1 MTILNLFNFSLPQVQ
16 AVVLVFIRISAILL
30 SAPLFSSRNVPVRLK
45 AGLSAILAL
54 IIFPVAGFKEV
65 YFNSVPS
72 LVSAMVGEIL
82 IGVIIGFTAR
92 LLFAAVQLGGQL
104 VGFQMG
110 FAIVN
115 VMDPQTSTQV
125 SIIAQLQNILT
136 LLIFLAVNAHYWF
149 ILALASSFEL
159 IPPLGFCFTGSLME
173 AIVGLSCDMFLIAA
187 KLAAP
192 IIAVL
197 FFTSV
202 ALGLIARTVPQMNIF
217 IVGFPL
223 KIAIG
228 LFGVG
233 FSLPLFSYM
242 LRNLLQGMGEDI
254 IALMKL
260 MT

>member
-16 AVVLVFIRISAILL
+16 AAVLVFIRISAILF
-30 SAPLFSSRNVPVRLK
+30 SAPLFGSRNVPLQLK
-45 AGLSAILAL
+45 AGLAMILTI

-65 YFNSVPS
+65 YFNSVIS
-72 LVSAMVGEIL
+72 LVPAMVGEIL

-115 VMDPQTSTQV
+115 VLDPQTSAQV

-159 IPPLGFCFTGSLME
+159 IPPLGFCFNGSLME

-192 IIAVL
+192 VIAVL

-202 ALGLIARTVPQMNIF
+202 ALGLVARTVPQMNIF

-242 LRNLLQGMGEDI
+242 LKNLFQKMGEDI
-254 IALMKL
+254 IVLMKL

>member
-1 MTILNLFNFSLPQVQ
+1 
-16 AVVLVFIRISAILL
+16 
-30 SAPLFSSRNVPVRLK
+30 
-45 AGLSAILAL
+45 
-54 IIFPVAGFKEV
+54 
-65 YFNSVPS
+65 
-72 LVSAMVGEIL
+72 
-82 IGVIIGFTAR
+82 
-92 LLFAAVQLGGQL
+92 
-104 VGFQMG
+104 
-110 FAIVN
+110 
-115 VMDPQTSTQV
+115 
-125 SIIAQLQNILT
+125 
-136 LLIFLAVNAHYWF
+136 
-149 ILALASSFEL
+149 
-159 IPPLGFCFTGSLME
+159 ME

-228 LFGVG
+228 LFGIG
-233 FSLPLFSYM
+233 LSLPLFSYM